1 MPRKKGDTNEISS
14 IDITFKAVS
23 LAAVSPSANSELAFA
38 VRAELRSDPMFDE
51 ETDFAAGISA
61 DEPPGV
67 FSFRML
73 VKLKR
78 PLKL

>member
-1 MPRKKGDTNEISS
+1 MS
-14 IDITFKAVS
+14 FKAVS
-23 LAAVSPSANSELAFA
+23 LAGVSPSANSELAFA
-38 VRAELRSDPMFDE
+38 VRAELRSDPMFDP

-73 VKLKR
+73 VRLKR